1 MHTLVKRLGSIAAF
15 AVVSTGAVAAD
26 QGSGRYLQH
35 NLVSN
40 VPGAADKVDPNL
52 QNGWGV
58 AFNPNAVVW
67 VSSNGAG
74 LSTLYDGSGTPQSL
88 VVTIAAAPGEKHGS
102 PTGIVFNG
110 TRDFPVKNGSASAP
124 AVFIFATEG
133 GLIAAW
139 SPTID
144 PTHALQVAI
153 TPGAVYK
160 GLALAANGTAN
171 MLYAANFTGGSID
184 VFDKNFQQVTVSGG
198 FVDPSLPKDFAP
210 FNIQNIQGN
219 LYVSYAKR
227 EAGETDEVA
236 GPGLGFVDVFNA
248 NGLLIRRVASR
259 GTLNAPWGMALA
271 PAGFGRFANRLLVGN
286 FGDGTINAFDAA
298 TGAFK
303 GQLRGSDN
311 RPLHIDGLWGLAFGN
326 GLQNQ
331 PTGTLFFA
339 AGPNDEDNGLYGS
352 ITPIPGQGNGNDN
365 GEDDED

>member
-1 MHTLVKRLGSIAAF
+1 MRMHTLGKLLGSIAVL
-15 AVVSTGAVAAD
+15 AVVSTSAVAAD
-26 QGSGRYLQH
+26 THSGRYLQH

-40 VPGAADKVDPNL
+40 VPGVADNVDPNL
-52 QNGWGV
+52 RNGWGV

-74 LSTLYDGSGTPQSL
+74 LSTLYNGNGTPQSL
-88 VVTIAAAPGEKHGS
+88 VVTVAAAPGEMHGS

-110 TRDFPVKNGSASAP
+110 TRDFTVHSGSASAP

-133 GLIAAW
+133 GVIAAW
-139 SPTID
+139 SPTVD
-144 PTHALQVAI
+144 PTNALQVAL

-171 MLYAANFTGGSID
+171 LLYAANFTGGSID
-184 VFDKNFQQVTVSGG
+184 VFDRNFQPVTVPGG

-210 FNIQNIQGN
+210 FNIQNIQGD

-227 EAGETDEVA
+227 EPGETDEVA
-236 GPGLGFVDVFNA
+236 GPGLGVVDVFDA

-326 GLQNQ
+326 GMQNQ

-339 AGPNDEDNGLYGS
+339 AGPNDENDGLYGA
-352 ITPIPGQGNGNDN
+352 ITPIVGQGNDLG
-365 GEDDED
+365 DEDED